1 MFNEKYESEV
11 SGRLS
16 GPYTPEFDTSIN
28 EVILFIEKNLII
40 FSESIA
46 VSQIQNEKGLTQT
59 LVEILNLNARRGF
72 SPFWFEKEYMEN
84 PDRGDSPSVDIGTLK
99 IDDSGNVINSVVL
112 GNKSFFSMEAKR
124 LPTPG
129 SNREKE
135 YVIGSK
141 NNGGI
146 ERFKTGKH
154 GSALKHSG
162 MIGFIQKND
171 FKYWNKKINDWVVEL
186 AQANTKSD
194 INWYESEIL
203 IPKHFKTTTAQL
215 ISKHERMNKSYITLC
230 HLWVCL

>member
-28 EVILFIEKNLII
+28 EVILFIERILII

-46 VSQIQNEKGLTQT
+46 LSQIQNEKGLTQT

-72 SPFWFEKEYMEN
+72 SPFWF
-84 PDRGDSPSVDIGTLK
+84 
-99 IDDSGNVINSVVL
+99 
-112 GNKSFFSMEAKR
+112 
-124 LPTPG
+124 
-129 SNREKE
+129 EKE

-162 MIGFIQKND
+162 MIGFIQKNS
-171 FKYWNKKINDWVVEL
+171 FKYWNKKINDWIIEL
-186 AQANTKSD
+186 AQTNTRSD
-194 INWYESEIL
+194 MHWYESEIL